1 MKQEEPRLKVRHKS
15 IRVGKELLQQPTC
28 DRATVRS
35 AGHEAAAVKP
45 SCGCSHR
52 AEFGELRQAVA
63 STCRAPAL
71 AGRFPE
77 ARRPLAPRSWS
88 HAEEL
93 PLGAGCL
100 SHSFLP
106 LQRLLPPSL
115 SPGTR
120 DGHTLPGP
128 GHGGRLH
135 VVQHACCCCRCF
147 WLLQPFAPV
156 SRRCKLRG
164 RGAPGGRPCCHCSAV
179 PLLSL
184 ADGAAQILRQP
195 KPSVRRVAYSTA
207 RIDCHFSGSD
217 FPNAY
222 IHWYQQKPG
231 EAPQHLLY
239 VQKGAAEYYDQ
250 SYRETFGA
258 EKKKTEPICTLTIKR
273 VTKEQ
278 EATYYCAYWESTA
291 VENPQAA
298 GTQPRLCSPPQ
309 AGEGCKPHLAAGS
322 CWPGWAHLQ
331 GLPRVEDVAK
341 KGPHI
346 LFGPPAAGTASLHVN
361 KTSGFSCSDP
371 LGQCSKLAPSLS
383 PHGSPTEVSDH
394 VAAEIFRPGSCFLLY
409 VPCSPHCLHVPG
421 EALLLLQPC
430 IPHFPLAFLQAVLH
444 EPCSKARYPS
454 PSPKAKRCSSPATSP
469 SLTLTKLSFT
479 GTAQG
484 LGQLPSALPTWHPR
498 SSLRTG
504 KMRGNSALRRTWAN
518 LSAP

>member
-1 MKQEEPRLKVRHKS
+1 ML
-15 IRVGKELLQQPTC
+15 LLQ
-28 DRATVRS
+28 VLL
-35 AGHEAAAVKP
+35 AAAAL
-45 SCGCSHR
+45 CSY
-52 AEFGELRQAVA
+52 
-63 STCRAPAL
+63 
-71 AGRFPE
+71 
-77 ARRPLAPRSWS
+77 
-88 HAEEL
+88 
-93 PLGAGCL
+93 
-100 SHSFLP
+100 
-106 LQRLLPPSL
+106 
-115 SPGTR
+115 
-120 DGHTLPGP
+120 
-128 GHGGRLH
+128 
-135 VVQHACCCCRCF
+135 
-147 WLLQPFAPV
+147 
-156 SRRCKLRG
+156 
-164 RGAPGGRPCCHCSAV
+164 
-179 PLLSL
+179 
-184 ADGAAQILRQP
+184 GAAQILRQP

-239 VQKGAAEYYDQ
+239 VQKGAAAYYDQ
-250 SYRETFGA
+250 SYKETFGA

-322 CWPGWAHLQ
+322 YWPGWAHLQ
-331 GLPRVEDVAK
+331 GFPRVEDVAK

-383 PHGSPTEVSDH
+383 PHGSPTE
-394 VAAEIFRPGSCFLLY
+394 AA
-409 VPCSPHCLHVPG
+409 
-421 EALLLLQPC
+421 
-430 IPHFPLAFLQAVLH
+430 LH

-479 GTAQG
+479 GTARG

>member
-1 MKQEEPRLKVRHKS
+1 ML
-15 IRVGKELLQQPTC
+15 LLQ
-28 DRATVRS
+28 VLL
-35 AGHEAAAVKP
+35 AAAAL
-45 SCGCSHR
+45 CSY
-52 AEFGELRQAVA
+52 
-63 STCRAPAL
+63 
-71 AGRFPE
+71 
-77 ARRPLAPRSWS
+77 
-88 HAEEL
+88 
-93 PLGAGCL
+93 
-100 SHSFLP
+100 
-106 LQRLLPPSL
+106 
-115 SPGTR
+115 
-120 DGHTLPGP
+120 
-128 GHGGRLH
+128 
-135 VVQHACCCCRCF
+135 
-147 WLLQPFAPV
+147 
-156 SRRCKLRG
+156 
-164 RGAPGGRPCCHCSAV
+164 
-179 PLLSL
+179 
-184 ADGAAQILRQP
+184 GAAQILRQP

-239 VQKGAAEYYDQ
+239 VQKGAAAYYDQ

-394 VAAEIFRPGSCFLLY
+394 VAAEIFRPGSCFLLQS
-409 VPCSPHCLHVPG
+409 CTSLAAKPG
-421 EALLLLQPC
+421 
-430 IPHFPLAFLQAVLH
+430 IRHQARKQNGAH
-444 EPCSKARYPS
+444 H
-454 PSPKAKRCSSPATSP
+454 
-469 SLTLTKLSFT
+469 
-479 GTAQG
+479 
-484 LGQLPSALPTWHPR
+484 LPR
-498 SSLRTG
+498 LR
-504 KMRGNSALRRTWAN
+504 
-518 LSAP
+518 P